1 MFGPVVLRGGS
12 VVPEDAL
19 TWRFSRSS
27 GPGGQSVNTAD
38 SRVEL
43 SVDLAAITWTTPAD
57 RDRVLARL
65 APRLTLAGRR
75 EATARRDVADDKD
88 RVEAVEAVE
97 TVETLGTVL
106 AVAASEFRSQLRNRE
121 AALARVTELLD
132 GALRPPPPARRATRP
147 SRASRARR
155 VQAESRRRSVKELR
169 RRPQA

>member
-1 MFGPVVLRGGS
+1 MFGPVLLRGGS

-43 SVDLAAITWTTPAD
+43 SVDLAAVEWANPAD
-57 RDRVLARL
+57 RDHALSELASRL
-65 APRLTLAGRR
+65 AGGPRP
-75 EATARRDVADDKD
+75 DDD
-88 RVEAVEAVE
+88 DDAP
-97 TVETLGTVL
+97 TVL
-106 AVAASEFRSQLRNRE
+106 TIVASEFRSQLRNRE
-121 AALARVTELLD
+121 AALTRLTALLD
-132 GALRPPPPARRATRP
+132 DALRPPPPPRRATRP

-155 VQAESRRRSVKELR
+155 VQAERLRRSVKELR

>member
-43 SVDLAAITWTTPAD
+43 SVDLAAITWATAAD
-57 RDRVLARL
+57 RDRALARL
-65 APRLTLAGRR
+65 APRLAPAERR
-75 EATARRDVADDKD
+75 EGTVRRDESDESD
-88 RVEAVEAVE
+88 RVEAADPVR
-97 TVETLGTVL
+97 TVL
-106 AVAASEFRSQLRNRE
+106 SVAASEYRSQLRNRE
-121 AALARVTELLD
+121 AALARVTVLLD
-132 GALRPPPPARRATRP
+132 DALRPPPPPRRATRP

>member
-43 SVDLAAITWTTPAD
+43 AVDLAAITWATPGD

-65 APRLTLAGRR
+65 APRLALADRR
-75 EATARRDVADDKD
+75 ETAARRDEV
-88 RVEAVEAVE
+88 VEERAEAGEPV
-97 TVETLGTVL
+97 GTVL
-106 AVAASEFRSQLRNRE
+106 SVAASEFRSQLRNRE

-132 GALRPPPPARRATRP
+132 DALRPPPPPRRATRP

-155 VQAESRRRSVKELR
+155 VQAESRRRSVKEMR
-169 RRPQA
+169 RRPHA

>member
-43 SVDLAAITWTTPAD
+43 SVDLAAITWATAAD

-65 APRLTLAGRR
+65 APRLALAERR
-75 EATARRDVADDKD
+75 EGTVTRDERDESD
-88 RVEAVEAVE
+88 RVEAGDPV
-97 TVETLGTVL
+97 GTVL
-106 AVAASEFRSQLRNRE
+106 SVAASEYRSQLRNRE
-121 AALARVTELLD
+121 AALARVTVLLD
-132 GALRPPPPARRATRP
+132 DALRPPPPPRRATRP

>member
-43 SVDLAAITWTTPAD
+43 SVDLAAITWATTAD
-57 RDRVLARL
+57 RDRVLAGLARRL
-65 APRLTLAGRR
+65 ALADRR

-88 RVEAVEAVE
+88 QVEAVEAVE
-97 TVETLGTVL
+97 PLGTVL

-132 GALRPPPPARRATRP
+132 DALRPPPPPRRATRP